1 VTPSFSDLLPYL
13 LAIAGL
19 SLAMVFVMVRWTA
32 AMLPPPP
39 RSEEEAAAPAEGWPP
54 AVRWGFAY
62 AAVWALLIV
71 AFLRFLEQVRPAAP
85 AGRNL
90 LLMLLVAAAW
100 LLFNWGF
107 IALVRALQRADE
119 RNAARAKEEE
129 ELELHEEESAAEEE
143 EDVAAEP
150 EIEPTPAPPPTIG
163 ARIRGVLQ
171 MVLMIAGALL
181 IIGVGEALPPLQ
193 RLHAWTAAHQKALLA
208 VTIPMGVIGLAL
220 FISGLVSL
228 ALFRNRAMSREEVN
242 DLATCGFERGPALW
256 RRSSYRTS
264 GMAVGV
270 SVEDSASFSEIKAA
284 WRDGTWKTSPRWR
297 RMFLVLL
304 GVAMLTT
311 GIFGSIFV
319 IAQAGMKL
327 LIGGAYLYAV
337 IRTAI
342 GSARA

>member
-39 RSEEEAAAPAEGWPP
+39 PGEAAPIAPAEGWPP

-71 AFLRFLEQVRPAAP
+71 AFLRFLERVRPAP

-90 LLMLLVAAAW
+90 LLMLLVAAGW
-100 LLFNWGF
+100 LLFNGGF
-107 IALVRALQRADE
+107 ILLVRALQRANE
-119 RNAARAKEEE
+119 RNAALAREE
-129 ELELHEEESAAEEE
+129 ELYEEEAAAEEE
-143 EDVAAEP
+143 EGVAAEP
-150 EIEPTPAPPPTIG
+150 EIEPAPAPPPTIG
-163 ARIRGVLQ
+163 ARIRGVLRT
-171 MVLMIAGALL
+171 VLMLAGALL
-181 IIGVGEALPPLQ
+181 VIGVGEALPPLQ
-193 RLHAWTAAHQKALLA
+193 RLHAWTAAHQKDLLA

-228 ALFRNRAMSREEVN
+228 ALFRNRAMSREEID
-242 DLATCGFERGPALW
+242 DLARRGFERGPALW
-256 RRSSYRTS
+256 RRSSYRSS

-270 SVEDSASFSEIKAA
+270 ADEDSASFSEIKAA

-304 GVAMLTT
+304 GVAMFTT

-319 IAQAGMKL
+319 VAQAGMKL
-327 LIGGAYLYAV
+327 LLGGVYLYAV
-337 IRTAI
+337 VRTAI
-342 GSARA
+342 GFARA